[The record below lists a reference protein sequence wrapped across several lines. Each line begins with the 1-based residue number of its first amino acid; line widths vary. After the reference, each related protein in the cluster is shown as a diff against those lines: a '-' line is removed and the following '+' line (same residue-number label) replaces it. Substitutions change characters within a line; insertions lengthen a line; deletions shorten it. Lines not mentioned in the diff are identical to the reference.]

1 MQSEDGISGWS
12 ASSKPDCWGQDWSIR
27 GCVRASKTW
36 ANTLLKFCWL
46 LIQWRWSVS
55 SIWGGLAVNKE
66 DIGWIV
72 SPAKFQKKFY
82 TEILL
87 SNCFGMR
94 KYAPSRLL
102 TMSLL
107 QCVIKGQ
114 THLTAYCYWPNSC
127 SWSLS
132 FVFKCRLFS
141 SAFNKLSNSWSTR
154 SYTVA
159 VEKFSL
165 VGYIVVVAAVQAT
178 AFGRTWEC
186 WSRQF
191 LCFTA
196 IWRASQSSTF
206 TSSTN
211 RCLPITSV
219 YFLNRYNRF
228 CMFMWSFFVV

>member
-1 MQSEDGISGWS
+1 MQSKDGISGWS
-12 ASSKPDCWGQDWSIR
+12 ASSKPDCWRQDWSIR
-27 GCVRASKTW
+27 GCVRASKMW

-72 SPAKFQKKFY
+72 SPAKFQK
-82 TEILL
+82 IAD
-87 SNCFGMR
+87 S
-94 KYAPSRLL
+94 
-102 TMSLL
+102 MSLL

-196 IWRASQSSTF
+196 IWHASQSSTF

-228 CMFMWSFFVV
+228 CMFMWSFYVV